1 MIKITH
7 PTKAVKGSV
16 LLPASKSLSNR
27 ALVIQALCEEP
38 FTIENLSTAEDT
50 VVLQKALQNK
60 TGKVDVG
67 DAGTAMRFALAY
79 FATQDKE
86 TTISG
91 SDRMHQRPI
100 GPLVDAL
107 RDMGADITYLKNEG
121 FAPVKV
127 KGSTRLRNSVS
138 IKSDVS
144 SQFISALMLIG
155 PAIGGLS
162 IKLLG
167 TPASFSYVEM
177 TASLLE
183 HFDVDVEFKGSFVVI
198 KGTYSNNNYT
208 VESDWSAAS
217 YFLEI
222 VALAE
227 QANVYIEK
235 LPWYSIQ
242 GDSAVAS
249 LYQGL
254 LGVSSGA
261 KFNGVHAQK
270 GEYEPDMDEEYDFA
284 DLPDMAQ
291 TVAATA
297 AGMQMSFNLTGLQTL
312 KLKETD
318 RIAALKTELEKTG
331 VTVTAG
337 DDSLIIKPAGKGKK
351 PSSVKFSSHNDHRMA
366 MALAPL
372 ALVLDEVII
381 DDETVVKKSFPTYWD
396 ELKKLGFEIT
406 AG

>member
-7 PTKAVKGSV
+7 PTKIAKGSIG
-16 LLPASKSLSNR
+16 LPASKSLSNR
-27 ALVIQALCEEP
+27 ALIIQALCEKP
-38 FTIENLSTAEDT
+38 FAIDNLSTAEDT
-50 VVLQKALQNK
+50 VILQKALHDK
-60 TGKVDVG
+60 KGKIDVG
-67 DAGTAMRFALAY
+67 DAGTAMRFLIAY

-86 TTISG
+86 TTLIG
-91 SDRMHQRPI
+91 SKRMNQRPV

-107 RDMGADITYLKNEG
+107 RDMGADITYLENDG
-121 FAPVKV
+121 FAPVKI
-127 KGSTRLRNSVS
+127 KGSTNLRKSVS

-167 TPASFSYVEM
+167 EPTSFSYIEM
-177 TASLLE
+177 TASLME
-183 HFDVDVEFKGSFVVI
+183 HFEAEVEFKGSFVVV
-198 KGTYSNNNYT
+198 KNSEYRSNDYT
-208 VESDWSAAS
+208 VEPDWSAAS

-222 VALAE
+222 AALAQ
-227 QANVYIEK
+227 QANIYMEK

-261 KFNGVHAQK
+261 KFNGVHVQK
-270 GEYEPDMDEEYDFA
+270 GEFEPDLDEEYDFA

-297 AGMQMSFNLTGLQTL
+297 AGMQMTFSLTGLQTL
-312 KLKETD
+312 RIKETD

-331 VTVTAG
+331 VSITTG
-337 DDSLIIKPAGKGKK
+337 DDWLTVKPTGKTPKTTTI
-351 PSSVKFSSHNDHRMA
+351 KFSSHNDHRMA

-372 ALVLDEVII
+372 ALVFDEVII
-381 DDETVVKKSFPTYWD
+381 DDETVVKKSFPNYWE
-396 ELKKLGFEIT
+396 ELKKLGFEI
-406 AG
+406 A